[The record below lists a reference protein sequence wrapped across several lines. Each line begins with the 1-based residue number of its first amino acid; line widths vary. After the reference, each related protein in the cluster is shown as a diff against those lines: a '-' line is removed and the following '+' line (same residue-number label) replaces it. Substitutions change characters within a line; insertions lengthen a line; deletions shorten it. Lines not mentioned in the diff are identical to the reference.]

1 MHQSINKK
9 KIYFYLVSFL
19 FISTIFNNNLISNLK
34 DVFKVR
40 EVKVENVKKEINDN
54 ILSNTNFLLGENIF
68 FVNKNFLLEKF
79 DKLNFIE
86 SISIKK
92 KYPSIINIQTKQT
105 NLIAITYL
113 DQKKYFIGQN
123 GKFIIAK
130 QISNKKKLPTIFG
143 KFKPDD
149 YIFLQRELLSQKID
163 LNEITRYYFH
173 KNKRWDLYFANNII
187 IQLPNKNISEAINL
201 FKKFTLKNNILKT
214 LTKLNEYG
222 EVLLEK
228 YITGREIQVAI
239 LENKVLGAIELRPT
253 RKFYD
258 YQAKYN
264 PKARTEHII
273 PVEISK
279 RKYQELTKI
288 ALKAHK
294 ILKCRGVTRSDFR
307 YYKNSFYLLETNTQ
321 PGMTSLSLVPEIA
334 NFNNIT
340 FKNLIIKILEDASI
354 NK

>member
-1 MHQSINKK
+1 MAGGYSKEKEVSIQTAKSVYSELNKDRKYKIKVVNPDGKFVQVLRNFNPNIVLNLLHGRYGEDGYIQAILESEKVKYTHSGVLSSSLAIDKELSKKIFIKNNILTPKYLKFSYRNNINKLKLINNLQK
-9 KIYFYLVSFL
+9 KIGFPLV
-19 FISTIFNNNLISNLK
+19 
-34 DVFKVR
+34 
-40 EVKVENVKKEINDN
+40 VK
-54 ILSNTNFLLGENIF
+54 
-68 FVNKNFLLEKF
+68 
-79 DKLNFIE
+79 
-86 SISIKK
+86 
-92 KYPSIINIQTKQT
+92 P
-105 NLIAITYL
+105 
-113 DQKKYFIGQN
+113 
-123 GKFIIAK
+123 
-130 QISNKKKLPTIFG
+130 
-143 KFKPDD
+143 
-149 YIFLQRELLSQKID
+149 
-163 LNEITRYYFH
+163 LNEGSSVNVFIC
-173 KNKRWDLYFANNII
+173 N
-187 IQLPNKNISEAINL
+187 
-201 FKKFTLKNNILKT
+201 KNNILKT

-228 YITGREIQVAI
+228 YIPGREIQVAI

-294 ILKCRGVTRSDFR
+294 ILNCRGVTRSDFR

-340 FKNLIIKILEDASI
+340 FKNLIKKILKDASI
-354 NK
+354 KK